1 MKKIFDK
8 KKLRKIFER
17 LDENEQFG
25 LSFGLF
31 PFRLEKYGLD
41 KEEAACLIGMSQ
53 EKTGIEF

>member
-1 MKKIFDK
+1 MR
-8 KKLRKIFER
+8 KKLDLEKMERIFES
-17 LDENEQFG
+17 LDRNEQFG

-41 KEEAACLIGMSQ
+41 NEESAELIRMSQ